1 MKMNV
6 VELKNLTV
14 IVLPDGKMSF
24 QITNMNI
31 LELLIAS
38 STLMK
43 HIHNKLHDLEGLDLA
58 EVIGSIAE
66 SIDAVISLASV
77 DKGENQNGKE

>member
-1 MKMNV
+1 MNV